1 MGWDGTS
8 TSAPPREWVKK
19 ERHDVLKVLQLIP
32 TLDRSGAEKQMVML
46 ATGLPRDRFEVEV
59 GVLTRSGPFEAD
71 LRAAGIPLTVFS
83 KRFKLDPF
91 VLWKLTRWLCEKRFD
106 VVHTWIFAANAY
118 GRVAAR
124 RAKVPVVITSE
135 MAVDL
140 WKSPRDLRVDRRLA
154 RWTDKVVGNSH
165 AVVDF
170 YRRAGIPA
178 DKLAMIYSGIGE
190 PPVPAAEV
198 DRAGVRLSLRLPPDA
213 PLVVFAGR
221 LAAQKRVDDLIHAMD
236 LLLHL
241 LPRAHTVILGDGPLR
256 ERLQEMVRNL
266 QHENAIHF
274 LGHREDV
281 PRLLAAADVLALPSS
296 YEGLP
301 NIVMEAMAL
310 GVPVA
315 ATAAPGTTELI
326 EHERSGLL
334 VPLGRRPELAQAIR
348 RLLTDRDLAQ
358 RLIDEARTRVQT
370 RFRLDA
376 MIHAYA
382 DLYESV
388 ISTKT
393 RAIP

>member
-1 MGWDGTS
+1 M
-8 TSAPPREWVKK
+8 
-19 ERHDVLKVLQLIP
+19 LKVLQLIP

-71 LRAAGIPLTVFS
+71 LRAAGVPVKVFS

-91 VLWKLTRWLCEKRFD
+91 VLWKLTRWMRAKRFD
-106 VVHTWIFAANAY
+106 VVHTWIYAANAY

-135 MAVDL
+135 MAVDV
-140 WKSPRDLRVDRRLA
+140 WKSPRDLKVDRRLA

-170 YRRAGIPA
+170 YRQAGIPTE
-178 DKLAMIYSGIGE
+178 KLSMIYSGISDD
-190 PPVPAAEV
+190 PPAQVEV
-198 DRAGVRLSLRLPPDA
+198 DRAAVRLSLRLPPDA

-236 LLLHL
+236 LLLHIH
-241 LPRAHTVILGDGPLR
+241 PRVHTLILGDGPLR
-256 ERLQEMVRNL
+256 QRLEEMVRNL
-266 QHENAIHF
+266 QHEDAIHF
-274 LGHREDV
+274 LGHRDDV
-281 PRLLAAADVLALPSS
+281 PRLLAAADVLVLPSS

-301 NIVMEAMAL
+301 NVVMEAMAL
-310 GVPVA
+310 GIPVA

-326 EHERSGLL
+326 ENDRSGLL
-334 VPLGRRPELAQAIR
+334 VALGRPPELAQAIR
-348 RLLTDRDLAQ
+348 VLLTDHELAA
-358 RLIDEARTRVQT
+358 RLAREARERVKT
-370 RFRLDA
+370 MFRLDS
-376 MIHAYA
+376 MIAAYA

-393 RAIP
+393 QAIP